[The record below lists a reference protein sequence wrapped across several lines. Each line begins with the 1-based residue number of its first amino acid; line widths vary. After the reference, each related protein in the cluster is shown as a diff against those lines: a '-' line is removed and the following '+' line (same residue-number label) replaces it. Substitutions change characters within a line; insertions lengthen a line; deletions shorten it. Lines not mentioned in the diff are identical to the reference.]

1 MRCQSCD
8 KNLND
13 WESTKKNPTTGEY
26 EDLCSKCLN
35 VVIQDVEQSKYDHDI
50 LNQQTYEYE
59 EEVLPERPSNF
70 DYYEDD
76 WDKYD

>member
-1 MRCQSCD
+1 MRCQGCD

-26 EDLCSKCLN
+26 EDLCTKCLN
-35 VVIQDVEQSKYDHDI
+35 VV
-50 LNQQTYEYE
+50 QQTAIVDGHDFIIYESE
-59 EEVLPERPSNF
+59 DALDHVKERPSNF
-70 DYYEDD
+70 DYYEGD

>member
-26 EDLCSKCLN
+26 EDLCTKCLN
-35 VVIQDVEQSKYDHDI
+35 IVQQSAIVDGHDFI
-50 LNQQTYEYE
+50 VYE
-59 EEVLPERPSNF
+59 EEELNHVKERPSNF
-70 DYYEDD
+70 DYYEGD